1 MNRFGKLRVVV
12 TAATLLGMAA
22 ASLVPVAA
30 APLNPASTAITSTA
44 GTEAIQVRGRHHGG
58 DAGAA
63 IAAGMAWLIIGGIIA
78 GQQRDYYDGP
88 YYYRRGYYAPAPVYV
103 APVVPGPGW
112 EAYCFSRYR
121 SFDPITG
128 TYLGYDGRRHYCQ

>member
-1 MNRFGKLRVVV
+1 MNRSREIRVAIVAV
-12 TAATLLGMAA
+12 LLA
-22 ASLVPVAA
+22 ASAGPVAA
-30 APLNPASTAITSTA
+30 APLYPAPASATSVA
-44 GTEAIQVRGRHHGG
+44 GTDVMQVRGRRG

-63 IAAGMAWLIIGGIIA
+63 VAAGIAGLVIGGIIA

-88 YYYRRGYYAPAPVYV
+88 YYRRGYYAPAPVYV

-121 SFDPITG
+121 SFDPVTG